1 MIFENYNFLII
12 IQRFQVSQVTIY
24 LEEDTLAAAKAAAAR
39 AQMSLSKWFAQFVEA
54 EKQKPIQSWDDFFQE
69 IDSLGNPDA
78 DTTDSWDALLKDRY
92 SGLGTD
98 VPRQSF

>member
-1 MIFENYNFLII
+1 M
-12 IQRFQVSQVTIY
+12 SQVTIY

-39 AQMSLSKWFAQFVEA
+39 THMSVSKWFAQFAEA
-54 EKQKPIQSWDDFFQE
+54 EKQKPIQSWDDFFAE
-69 IDSLGNPDA
+69 IDGLGSPGAAAPDG
-78 DTTDSWDALLKDRY
+78 WDALLKDRY

>member
-1 MIFENYNFLII
+1 M
-12 IQRFQVSQVTIY
+12 SQVTIY

-39 AQMSLSKWFAQFVEA
+39 THMSVSKWFAQFAEA
-54 EKQKPIQSWDDFFQE
+54 EKQKPVQSWDDFFAE
-69 IDSLGNPDA
+69 IDSLGSPDA
-78 DTTDSWDALLKDRY
+78 DAVGGWDALLKDRY